1 MTPASHRHSFWGSIA
16 FLLLGC
22 IALALVTFVCSRFHA
37 RLAIVA
43 LLYLVVILLISLQG
57 RLIVALLCSA
67 VAVFCLDYYLTQRL
81 FSLPVTQPEGI
92 AAFFTFLMS
101 ALVVTTLVSRM
112 RKSYW
117 ELAHE
122 NNERKRAEE
131 ELRRSGAFLTQGQRI
146 SQTGSWGWQVATGAI
161 HWSKEHF
168 RIFEYDPET
177 DKPSGTFEI

>member
-1 MTPASHRHSFWGSIA
+1 VTPSSHRHSFWGSIA

-57 RLIVALLCSA
+57 RLIVALLCSV

-92 AAFFTFLMS
+92 AAFFTFLTS

-122 NNERKRAEE
+122 NNERKRVEE
-131 ELRRSGAFLTQGQRI
+131 ELRRSEAFLAQGQRI
-146 SQTGSWGWQVATGAI
+146 SQTGSWGWQVATSAI
-161 HWSKEHF
+161 YWSKEHF